1 MLVTPITPVIG
12 AEISEVSLANLS
24 AADVAQIEELFLKH
38 MVLVFR
44 DQELNREQHK
54 AFARN
59 FGELHIHPSKRSAES
74 GGMKREET
82 RDQNPEQSSEQKNAR
97 EEEDPELFII
107 DTKPDA
113 KQSNGEAWH
122 SDVSC
127 EEIPP
132 LASLLYVT
140 KTPENG
146 GGDTMFANMY
156 EAYDALSDDLKN
168 LVINKSAFHD
178 GEIDL
183 RNYGIRLKPGQVY
196 PKASHPVIP
205 VHPETNRPYLFVNG
219 SFTSHIEGIAKWES
233 DMLLEGLHKFV
244 AACPKFQCRVKWTK
258 NTLTMWDNRCVQHH
272 AIRDY
277 VGYSRY
283 GERVSV
289 LAKHRPH
296 AFLRAK

>member
-1 MLVTPITPVIG
+1 MLVTPITPIIG

-24 AADVAQIEELFLKH
+24 AADVAQIKKLFLTH

-44 DQELNREQHK
+44 NQELTREQHK
-54 AFARN
+54 AFGRN
-59 FGELHIHPSKRSAES
+59 FGELHIHPSKRSADK
-74 GGMKREET
+74 GGMKRDEH
-82 RDQNPEQSSEQKNAR
+82 RGQNKTIEND
-97 EEEDPELFII
+97 DPELFII

-140 KTPENG
+140 KTPEND

-168 LVINKSAFHD
+168 LLMNKFAFHD
-178 GEIDL
+178 GEMDL

-233 DMLLEGLHKFV
+233 DMLLAGLHKFV
-244 AACPKFQCRVKWTK
+244 AASPKFQCRVKWTK
-258 NTLTMWDNRCVQHH
+258 NTLTLWDNRCVQHH

-289 LAKHRPH
+289 LAKQRPR
-296 AFLRAK
+296 AFLPAK

>member
-1 MLVTPITPVIG
+1 MRLPRPARGFFCPRFIISTTTISHHTSATLVSLTLGRATAMLVTPITPIIG

-24 AADVAQIEELFLKH
+24 AADVAQIKKLFLTH

-44 DQELNREQHK
+44 NQELTREQHK
-54 AFARN
+54 AFGRN
-59 FGELHIHPSKRSAES
+59 FGKLHIHPSKRSADK
-74 GGMKREET
+74 GGMKRDEH
-82 RDQNPEQSSEQKNAR
+82 RDQNKTIEND
-97 EEEDPELFII
+97 DPELFII

-140 KTPENG
+140 KTPEND

-156 EAYDALSDDLKN
+156 EAYDALSDDLKT
-168 LVINKSAFHD
+168 LLMNKSAFHD

-205 VHPETNRPYLFVNG
+205 VH
-219 SFTSHIEGIAKWES
+219 
-233 DMLLEGLHKFV
+233 
-244 AACPKFQCRVKWTK
+244 
-258 NTLTMWDNRCVQHH
+258 
-272 AIRDY
+272 
-277 VGYSRY
+277 
-283 GERVSV
+283 
-289 LAKHRPH
+289 
-296 AFLRAK
+296 

>member
-1 MLVTPITPVIG
+1 MLVTPITPIIG

-24 AADVAQIEELFLKH
+24 AADVAQIKKLFLTH

-44 DQELNREQHK
+44 NQELTREQHK
-54 AFARN
+54 AFGRN
-59 FGELHIHPSKRSAES
+59 FGKLHIHPSKRSADK
-74 GGMKREET
+74 GGMKRDEH
-82 RDQNPEQSSEQKNAR
+82 RDQNKTIEND
-97 EEEDPELFII
+97 DPELFII

-132 LASLLYVT
+132 LASLLYMT
-140 KTPENG
+140 KTPEND

-156 EAYDALSDDLKN
+156 EAYDALSDDLKT
-168 LVINKSAFHD
+168 LLMNKSAFHD

-219 SFTSHIEGIAKWES
+219 SFTSHIEGVGKWES
-233 DMLLEGLHKFV
+233 DMLLEGLHRFV
-244 AACPKFQCRVKWTK
+244 AASPKLQCRVKWAK

-289 LAKHRPH
+289 LAEHRPR
-296 AFLRAK
+296 AFLQAK

>member
-1 MLVTPITPVIG
+1 MLVTPITPIIG

-24 AADVAQIEELFLKH
+24 AADVAQIKKLFRTH

-44 DQELNREQHK
+44 NQELTREQHK
-54 AFARN
+54 AFGRN
-59 FGELHIHPSKRSAES
+59 FGKLHIHPSKRSADK
-74 GGMKREET
+74 GGTKRDEH
-82 RDQNPEQSSEQKNAR
+82 RDQNKTIEND
-97 EEEDPELFII
+97 DPELFII

-140 KTPENG
+140 KTPEND

-156 EAYDALSDDLKN
+156 EAYDALSDDLKT
-168 LVINKSAFHD
+168 LLMNKSAFHD

-219 SFTSHIEGIAKWES
+219 SFTSHIEGVGKWES
-233 DMLLEGLHKFV
+233 DMLLEGLHRFV
-244 AACPKFQCRVKWTK
+244 AASPKLQCRVKWAK

-289 LAKHRPH
+289 LAEHRPR
-296 AFLRAK
+296 AFLQAK

>member
-12 AEISEVSLANLS
+12 AEISDVSLANLS
-24 AADVAQIEELFLKH
+24 PAEVAHIKELFLKH

-44 DQELNREQHK
+44 DQALNREQHK
-54 AFARN
+54 AFGRN

-74 GGMKREET
+74 GGMKREGNDSQ
-82 RDQNPEQSSEQKNAR
+82 RSAVVND
-97 EEEDPELFII
+97 DPELFII

-140 KTPENG
+140 KTPEND

-156 EAYDALSDDLKN
+156 EAYDALSDDLKT
-168 LVINKSAFHD
+168 LLMNKSAFHD

-233 DMLLEGLHKFV
+233 DMLLAGLHKFV
-244 AACPKFQCRVKWTK
+244 AASPKFQCRVKWTK
-258 NTLTMWDNRCVQHH
+258 DTLTMWDNRCVQHH

-289 LAKHRPH
+289 LAKQRPH
-296 AFLRAK
+296 AFLPAS

>member
-1 MLVTPITPVIG
+1 MLVTPITPIIG

-24 AADVAQIEELFLKH
+24 AADVVQIKKLFLTH

-44 DQELNREQHK
+44 NQELTREQHK
-54 AFARN
+54 AFGRN
-59 FGELHIHPSKRSAES
+59 FGELHIHPSKRSADK
-74 GGMKREET
+74 GGMKRDEH
-82 RDQNPEQSSEQKNAR
+82 RDQNKTIEND
-97 EEEDPELFII
+97 DPELFII

-140 KTPENG
+140 KTPEND

-156 EAYDALSDDLKN
+156 EAYDALSDDLKT
-168 LVINKSAFHD
+168 LLMNKSAFHD

-219 SFTSHIEGIAKWES
+219 SFTSHIEGVEKWES
-233 DMLLEGLHKFV
+233 DMLLEGLHRFV
-244 AACPKFQCRVKWTK
+244 AASPKLQCRVKWAK

-289 LAKHRPH
+289 LAEHRPR
-296 AFLRAK
+296 AFLQAK

>member
-1 MLVTPITPVIG
+1 MLVTLITPVIG
-12 AEISEVSLANLS
+12 AEISDVSLANLS
-24 AADVAQIEELFLKH
+24 PNEVSQIKELFLKH

-59 FGELHIHPSKRSAES
+59 FGELHIHPSKRSAGN
-74 GGMKREET
+74 GGMQRDEH
-82 RDQNPEQSSEQKNAR
+82 RDQNKTIEND
-97 EEEDPELFII
+97 DPELFII

-205 VHPETNRPYLFVNG
+205 VHPQSNRPYLFVNG

-244 AACPKFQCRVKWTK
+244 AASPKFQCRVKWTK